1 MVSRSIFPRASS
13 SADVLLFE
21 HPCIRGLV
29 VVSKEHALSTVS
41 LCDPTL
47 LRMSRPRR
55 RGEFGVDLR
64 DLNNV

>member
-1 MVSRSIFPRASS
+1 MVSCSVFPRVSS

-21 HPCIRGLV
+21 HPSIRGLMV
-29 VVSKEHALSTVS
+29 ASKEHALSTVS

-55 RGEFGVDLR
+55 RGEFGVELR